1 MPVAERE
8 SKRAVPR
15 VRLALLVA
23 LVAVAIA
30 VVWMAVPWGTET
42 RLTDPETPLPEPT
55 AVRSEPTAEA
65 TLAGIAAIREDFGRN
80 AALYR
85 LANGAT
91 REQIEAWLA
100 ELETLPSTPHR
111 YDIARV
117 LYIRFAVL
125 DPEAALD
132 HALQGATRPV
142 WLEAIFR
149 TWAQL
154 DPDAA
159 TARASHLFPPAKA
172 AASQAL
178 LQLDVSLTGLR
189 SLAERLD
196 ETEHDDLY
204 RVFEMSHGVS
214 APKPAARRLAE
225 LEARRLTRRDG
236 ESHVDAWNR
245 ALGIEDPHVRHVLV
259 EWTALDWASTDPWGA
274 LAALDSVPSDEMV
287 VTVRLDDSINLN
299 SLQRRVR
306 GRIVDQWSGDDPD
319 AALAWILERGGRSK
333 GYYIQSPM
341 IEFARRSPDDAI
353 TRLAA
358 IPESLRGS
366 ATGAVLRTLAYRDLD
381 RALEWF
387 SALDIDVKARHTWT
401 LRRLLI
407 ERSAE
412 GALGWAMSV
421 DRRIRTR
428 EVQSVLDDIHDVD
441 RPEALRLLR
450 TIDDPALQT
459 AAATSLV
466 WNEVRHDAEQALAWA
481 ENFKPESSRSELVVD
496 VFRAWSRRDP
506 TSAYR
511 ALSTRRAG
519 PVRDRSAVTMVS
531 DVVEHDAQLAERL
544 FDLISSS
551 EHQAKAA
558 ASLVQHFSSV
568 EPDAIKVVRYLKY
581 LLEDDAD

>member
-1 MPVAERE
+1 MPVADRE

-23 LVAVAIA
+23 LVAVAIGA
-30 VVWMAVPWGTET
+30 VWMAVPWGTET
-42 RLTDPETPLPEPT
+42 RLTDPETPRTEPT
-55 AVRSEPTAEA
+55 AVRSVPTPEA
-65 TLAGIAAIREDFGRN
+65 TLAGIAAIRKDFARN

-85 LANGAT
+85 LADGAT
-91 REQIEAWLA
+91 REQVEAWLA

-117 LYIRFAVL
+117 LYIRFAVI

-132 HALQGATRPV
+132 HALQGATKPV

-159 TARASHLFPPAKA
+159 TARASRLFPSAKA
-172 AASQAL
+172 AASRAL

-225 LEARRLTRRDG
+225 LEARRLMRRDG

-245 ALGIEDPHVRHVLV
+245 ALGIEDPHVRPILV
-259 EWTALDWASTDPWGA
+259 EWTALDWASADPWAA

-287 VTVRLDDSINLN
+287 VTVRLDESTNLN

-381 RALEWF
+381 HALEWF
-387 SALDIDVKARHTWT
+387 AALDIDVKAPHTWA

-421 DRRIRTR
+421 DGRIRTR

-441 RPEALRLLR
+441 RLEALRLLK

-466 WNEVRHDAEQALAWA
+466 WNEVLHDAEQALAWA
-481 ENFKPESSRSELVVD
+481 ENFEPASSRSELVVD

-519 PVRDRSAVTMVS
+519 PGRDRSAATMVS
-531 DVVEHDAQLAERL
+531 DVVERDAQLAERL

-551 EHQAKAA
+551 EQQAKAA
-558 ASLVQHFSSV
+558 ASLVHHFSSV
-568 EPDAIKVVRYLKY
+568 EPDAIKVGRYVKY

>member
-1 MPVAERE
+1 MPVADRE

-23 LVAVAIA
+23 LVAFAIA
-30 VVWMAVPWGTET
+30 AVWMAVPWETET

-55 AVRSEPTAEA
+55 AVRSEPMAEA
-65 TLAGIAAIREDFGRN
+65 TLAGIAAIREDFSRN

-85 LANGAT
+85 LADDAT
-91 REQIEAWLA
+91 REQVEAWLA
-100 ELETLPSTPHR
+100 ELKTLPSTRHR

-132 HALQGATRPV
+132 HALQGTTKPV

-149 TWAQL
+149 TWGEL

-159 TARASHLFPPAKA
+159 TARASHLFPSAKA

-196 ETEHDDLY
+196 ETEHDDLH

-214 APKPAARRLAE
+214 APKPATRRLAE
-225 LEARRLTRRDG
+225 LEARRLMRRAG

-245 ALGIEDPHVRHVLV
+245 AIGIENPHVRHILV
-259 EWTALDWASTDPWGA
+259 EWTALDWASADPWAA
-274 LAALDSVPSDEMV
+274 LAALDSVPSDDMV
-287 VTVRLDDSINLN
+287 VTVLDDSTNLN

-319 AALAWILERGGRSK
+319 SALAWILEWGGGSK
-333 GYYIQSPM
+333 RYYIQSPM

-366 ATGAVLRTLAYRDLD
+366 ATGAVLRTIAYRDLD
-381 RALEWF
+381 RALDWF
-387 SALDIDVKARHTWT
+387 AALDIDVKARHTWT

-412 GALGWAMSV
+412 DALGWAMSV

-441 RPEALRLLR
+441 RLEALRLLK

-459 AAATSLV
+459 AAAASLV

-481 ENFKPESSRSELVVD
+481 ENFNPESSRSELVVD

-519 PVRDRSAVTMVS
+519 PSRDRSAVTMVS

-551 EHQAKAA
+551 EQQAKAA
-558 ASLVQHFSSV
+558 ASLLQHFTSV
-568 EPDAIKVVRYLKY
+568 EPDAIKVDRYLKY